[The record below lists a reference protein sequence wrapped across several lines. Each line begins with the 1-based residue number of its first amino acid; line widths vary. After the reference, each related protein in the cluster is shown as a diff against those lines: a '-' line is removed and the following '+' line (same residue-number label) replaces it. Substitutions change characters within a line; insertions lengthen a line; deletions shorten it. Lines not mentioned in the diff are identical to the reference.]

1 MNSANRAAD
10 QTSSDGIL
18 RIDRPEPWGKAS
30 PLGGESGLDLLRAMV
45 AGEILPPPAM
55 ALLGIELVSVRDGGA
70 TLRRKPGDYVYN
82 PMGPV
87 HGSAVA
93 ALFDLALGSAIQSAL
108 PNGRTYT
115 TLDTRISYLRPVT
128 ARSGTLTV
136 TARAVDVWEREA
148 AAEAQLTDAD
158 GQVCATAT
166 MTGTVV
172 ERPREGSP
180 EKPNRTWDVSD
191 WFKIS

>member
-1 MNSANRAAD
+1 MA
-10 QTSSDGIL
+10 
-18 RIDRPEPWGKAS
+18 
-30 PLGGESGLDLLRAMV
+30 

-55 ALLGIELVSVRDGGA
+55 ALLGIELVSVRDGCV
-70 TLRRKPGDYVYN
+70 TLRRKPGDSLYN

-87 HGSAVA
+87 QGSAVA

-108 PNGRTYT
+108 PAGRTYT
-115 TLDTRISYLRPVT
+115 TVDTRISYLRPVT
-128 ARSGTLTV
+128 AASGALTA
-136 TARAVDVWEREA
+136 TARAVDVRERQA

-158 GQVCATAT
+158 GQACAMAT

>member
-1 MNSANRAAD
+1 MNSANLAAD
-10 QTSSDGIL
+10 RTSSDGTAPV
-18 RIDRPEPWGKAS
+18 DGPETRGKAGH
-30 PLGGESGLDLLRAMV
+30 LRGGSGLDLLRAMA

-70 TLRRKPGDYVYN
+70 TLRRKPGDYLYN
-82 PMGPV
+82 PIGPV

-108 PNGRTYT
+108 SAGRTYT

-128 ARSGTLTV
+128 AASGTLTV
-136 TARAVDVWEREA
+136 TAQAVDVWERQA

-158 GQVCATAT
+158 GQVCVTAT
-166 MTGTVV
+166 MAGTVV
-172 ERPREGSP
+172 ERHREGSP